1 MSKSERLL
9 ELLVTFRGHG
19 RFTVQGLADQYGVSR
34 RTMLR
39 DLQSLSLL
47 GVPLTSTPG
56 RGGGYTLAFPHREI
70 SLLLTADEAIGL
82 VLSYDAFQT
91 YSQSPFSSGNI
102 SAISKLRAA
111 MAPDVLREV
120 DELRTRVAM
129 VTIPRIYEAPLLPE
143 LLRAARDGAHLRIA
157 YESRRGSSERLIYV
171 YGLYA
176 GLGFW
181 YCACFDYS
189 RRVHASLR
197 ADRIVWLEQVEGQE
211 RPPAMTLQAWLG
223 QRRGADRTLRLRA
236 KVTPRGMKMIDW
248 SGFGSAL
255 IQTAAGGGEI
265 DTYIPVSGLEHYA
278 RLLLPPAGEV
288 EVESP
293 PELVDLLCKAA
304 RSILAR
310 YQGTGAYP
318 GVR

>member
-1 MSKSERLL
+1 
-9 ELLVTFRGHG
+9 
-19 RFTVQGLADQYGVSR
+19 
-34 RTMLR
+34 
-39 DLQSLSLL
+39 
-47 GVPLTSTPG
+47 
-56 RGGGYTLAFPHREI
+56 
-70 SLLLTADEAIGL
+70 LLLTADEAIGL
-82 VLSYDAFQT
+82 MLSYEAFQT
-91 YSQSPFSSGNI
+91 YSQSPFSSGTL

-111 MAPDVLREV
+111 MTPDVLREV

-129 VTIPRIYEAPLLPE
+129 VTIPRIYEAPLLAE
-143 LLRAARDGAHLRIA
+143 LLRAARDGSHLRIA
-157 YESRRGSSERLIYV
+157 YESRRGSSERLIYL

-211 RPPAMTLQAWLG
+211 QPPAMTLQAWLG
-223 QRRGADRTLRLRA
+223 QPRVADRTLHVRA

-255 IQTAAGGGEI
+255 IQTASGGGEI
-265 DTYIPVSGLEHYA
+265 DMHIPVTGLEHYA

-293 PELVDLLCKAA
+293 PELIDLLRQAA
-304 RSILAR
+304 RAVLAR
-310 YQGTGAYP
+310 YQGTGASP
-318 GVR
+318 GVW